1 MLRRILKCC
10 GVYWMYTRRG
20 VCRCGVCSSST
31 EGHIKSTISIEVESL
46 CSTKT
51 QTLARRQ
58 VVQSSD
64 ERDTEMKSV
73 FKIHKTTPNC
83 CTSYYTL
90 LDIILR
96 LCSFLQK
103 ADKGFDAR
111 IRAWVVVGRSEVFEL
126 DATREVLG
134 AAMAMDAEQ
143 ALLAS
148 RIWRGDDAIAA
159 SEHLRCEHV
168 LED

>member
-1 MLRRILKCC
+1 MYWVVRRIL
-10 GVYWMYTRRG
+10 GVYTSWRMLLAAYARR
-20 VCRCGVCSSST
+20 GVCSSST

-46 CSTKT
+46 SSTKT

-73 FKIHKTTPNC
+73 FKLHKTTPNR

-96 LCSFLQK
+96 LCSFLHK
-103 ADKGFDAR
+103 SDTGFDAR
-111 IRAWVVVGRSEVFEL
+111 IRAWVIVGRSEVFEL
-126 DATREVLG
+126 GCHSRGTWCGRGHGCRTG
-134 AAMAMDAEQ
+134 APCVENRA
-143 ALLAS
+143 
-148 RIWRGDDAIAA
+148 WR
-159 SEHLRCEHV
+159 
-168 LED
+168 